1 MTTRVR
7 FAPSPTGYLHIGS
20 ARTALFNYL
29 YARHTGGKFL
39 LRIEDTDLARS
50 TEESTRSILDG
61 LAWLE
66 LDQDEEIVFQSD
78 NADKHRATAKKL
90 LAEGKAYR
98 DFTPK
103 AEPNDAN
110 VKDAIKDRARANQ
123 GEKNLR
129 DNPYRDLTAEESNKR
144 AAAGEPFAI
153 RLKVPDVRTGS
164 GSDRVPAVL
173 KTSFED
179 AVYGL
184 QERDYAETE
193 DLVLLRSDG
202 HPLYNLA
209 VVCDD
214 IEMQITHVIRGQ
226 DHLTNTHK
234 QILIYEALGITPPTF
249 AHLPLIMAPNKGK
262 LSKRKHGEVVSMTTY
277 RDAGFLAAAFRNFLA
292 LLGWSAG
299 EEKEIYSLVELIET
313 FSLDGIHRSNAVFN
327 FTENDPRKWTDDKA
341 QWMNAEYI
349 RTMPIGELLPFVK
362 AELKS
367 AKLWREE
374 YEEQLSVVSGQLSED
389 ADTLQKPARSKGEMI
404 RTPPSVSSPQIS
416 KSSSDEMQKTARE
429 QGRYIQPEIGS
440 SEWFENTI
448 NLIRQRFFTLKD
460 FSSQG
465 RAYFS
470 EDYDFDPAAIAKNLT
485 KFPELKTWL
494 PELADRFEAEFGDSV
509 SSPHVSKGYGEAANW
524 PPANAGGSDTF
535 TEANIELVVKAFTEE
550 KGTKLGVIMNGART
564 LITGV
569 AVGPSMLSV
578 FEVIGLERIIM
589 RLRSHVAWNS

>member
-1 MTTRVR
+1 MSIRVR

-29 YARHTGGKFL
+29 YARNVGGKFL

-50 TEESTRSILDG
+50 TEESTRSILEG
-61 LAWLE
+61 LAWLGFAP
-66 LDQDEEIVFQSD
+66 DEEIVFQSN
-78 NADKHRATAKKL
+78 NADKHREVARKL

-103 AEPNDAN
+103 EAPSDAN
-110 VKDAIKDRARANQ
+110 VKDAIKERARAQ
-123 GEKNLR
+123 GGEKTMR
-129 DNPYRDLTAEESNKR
+129 DNPYRELSKEESDSR
-144 AAAGEPFAI
+144 AAAGDPFAI
-153 RLKVPDVRTGS
+153 RLKVAETG
-164 GSDRVPAVL
+164 

-179 AVYGL
+179 QVYGL

-214 IEMQITHVIRGQ
+214 IEMGITHVIRGQ

-234 QILIYEALGITPPTF
+234 QILIYEALGVTPPIF

-277 RDAGFLAAAFRNFLA
+277 RDAGFLAEAFRNFLA
-292 LLGWSAG
+292 LLGWSPGG
-299 EEKEIYSLVELIET
+299 EQEIFTLDELIEK

-327 FTENDPRKWTDDKA
+327 FKENDPRHWTDDKA
-341 QWMNAEYI
+341 IWMNAEYI
-349 RTMPIGELLPFVK
+349 RTMPLAELLPYVK
-362 AELKS
+362 NELKA

-374 YEEQLSVVSGQLSED
+374 YEEDDRRWYE
-389 ADTLQKPARSKGEMI
+389 
-404 RTPPSVSSPQIS
+404 RTV
-416 KSSSDEMQKTARE
+416 D
-429 QGRYIQPEIGS
+429 
-440 SEWFENTI
+440 
-448 NLIRQRFFTLKD
+448 LIRARFFTLKD

-470 EDYDFDPAAIAKNLT
+470 EDFDFDPAAVAKNLT
-485 KFPELKTWL
+485 KFSDLRGWL
-494 PELADRFEAEFGDSV
+494 PELAVRFEAEFVDK
-509 SSPHVSKGYGEAANW
+509 PY
-524 PPANAGGSDTF
+524 
-535 TEANIELVVKAFTEE
+535 TEENIETVVKAFTEE

-564 LITGV
+564 LLTGV

-578 FEVIGLERIIM
+578 FEVIGLERTMM
-589 RLRSHVAWNS
+589 RLRSQVAWNS

>member
-1 MTTRVR
+1 MNTRVR

-61 LAWLE
+61 LKWLE
-66 LDQDEEIVFQSD
+66 LDHDEEIVFQSD

-103 AEPNDAN
+103 AAPSDAN
-110 VKDAIKDRARANQ
+110 VKDAIKDRARAAQ
-123 GEKNLR
+123 GEKNMR
-129 DNPYRDLTAEESNKR
+129 DNPYRDLSAEESDAR

-153 RLKVPDVRTGS
+153 RLKVSETG
-164 GSDRVPAVL
+164 

-184 QERDYAETE
+184 QERDYQETE

-214 IEMQITHVIRGQ
+214 IEMAITHVIRGQ
-226 DHLTNTHK
+226 DHLTNAHK
-234 QILIYEALGITPPTF
+234 QVLIYEALGVTPPTF

-299 EEKEIYSLVELIET
+299 EEKEIYTLDELVEK

-327 FTENDPRKWTDDKA
+327 FTENDPRRWTDDKA

-349 RTMPIGELLPFVK
+349 RTMPVAELMPFVK
-362 AELKS
+362 PELKA
-367 AKLWREE
+367 AKLWRDE
-374 YEEQLSVVSGQLSED
+374 YED
-389 ADTLQKPARSKGEMI
+389 DDKA
-404 RTPPSVSSPQIS
+404 
-416 KSSSDEMQKTARE
+416 
-429 QGRYIQPEIGS
+429 
-440 SEWFENTI
+440 WFENTI

-470 EDYDFDPAAIAKNLT
+470 EDYDFDPAAIEKNLT
-485 KFPELKTWL
+485 KFPDLRTWL
-494 PELADRFEAEFGDSV
+494 PELAERFEAEFDK
-509 SSPHVSKGYGEAANW
+509 SSPPYEGGVDAALGGR
-524 PPANAGGSDTF
+524 GGSLPF
-535 TEANIELVVKAFTEE
+535 TEENIETVVKAFTEK

-564 LITGV
+564 LLTGV

-578 FEVIGLERIIM
+578 FETLGKERSIL
-589 RLRSHVAWNS
+589 RLKSQVVWNG

>member
-1 MTTRVR
+1 MSVRVR

-61 LAWLE
+61 LAWLGFAP
-66 LDQDEEIVFQSD
+66 DEEIVFQSN
-78 NADKHRATAKKL
+78 NADKHRAAALRL
-90 LAEGKAYR
+90 LEEGKAYR

-103 AEPNDAN
+103 ELPTNAN
-110 VKDAIKDRARANQ
+110 VKDTIKDRARAA
-123 GEKNLR
+123 GTEKNMR
-129 DNPYRDLTAEESNKR
+129 DNPYRDLSTDESDAR
-144 AAAGEPFAI
+144 AANGEPFAI
-153 RLKVPDVRTGS
+153 RLKVAETG
-164 GSDRVPAVL
+164 

-179 AVYGL
+179 GVYGT
-184 QERDYAETE
+184 QEREYADTE

-214 IEMQITHVIRGQ
+214 IEMRITHVIRGQ

-234 QILIYEALGITPPTF
+234 QILIYEALGVTPPTF

-277 RDAGFLAAAFRNFLA
+277 RDAGFLAEAFRNFLA

-299 EEKEIYSLVELIET
+299 EEKEIYTLEELIEK
-313 FSLDGIHRSNAVFN
+313 FSLDGVHRSNAVFN
-327 FTENDPRKWTDDKA
+327 FHENDPKHWTDDKA
-341 QWMNAEYI
+341 IWMNAEYI
-349 RTMPIGELLPFVK
+349 RSMPLQDLLPHVK
-362 AELKS
+362 AESKS

-374 YEEQLSVVSGQLSED
+374 YED
-389 ADTLQKPARSKGEMI
+389 
-404 RTPPSVSSPQIS
+404 
-416 KSSSDEMQKTARE
+416 DER
-429 QGRYIQPEIGS
+429 
-440 SEWFENTI
+440 EWFERTVD
-448 NLIRQRFFTLKD
+448 LIRARFFTLKD

-470 EDYDFDPAAIAKNLT
+470 EDFDFDPAAIAKNLT
-485 KFPELKTWL
+485 KFPELREWL
-494 PELADRFEAEFGDSV
+494 PQLADRFETEFNTL
-509 SSPHVSKGYGEAANW
+509 SPHHSRGVLPFREEY
-524 PPANAGGSDTF
+524 
-535 TEANIELVVKAFTEE
+535 IEEIVKAFTEE

-564 LITGV
+564 
-569 AVGPSMLSV
+569 
-578 FEVIGLERIIM
+578 F
-589 RLRSHVAWNS
+589 